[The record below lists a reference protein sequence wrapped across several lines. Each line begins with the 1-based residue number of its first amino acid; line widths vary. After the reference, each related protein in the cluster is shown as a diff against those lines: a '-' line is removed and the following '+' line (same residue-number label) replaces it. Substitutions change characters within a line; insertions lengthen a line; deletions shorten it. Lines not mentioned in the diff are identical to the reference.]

1 MVDLFGVGYLTRH
14 RGKTSNQKLEVLWI
28 LNGEILS
35 EVQANFLTPTLHQP
49 NLLSVG
55 IPRFRTFP

>member
-1 MVDLFGVGYLTRH
+1 MSD
-14 RGKTSNQKLEVLWI
+14 QKVEVLWD

-35 EVQANFLTPTLHQP
+35 EVQLNFLSPTLHQP

-55 IPRFRTFP
+55 IPHFQNFP